1 MQVELSHPQTF
12 PSMRT
17 FASPA
22 EFTGAIDTALEER
35 VSDTELRA
43 AIVAGIQTG
52 ELDARDDAALH
63 DGGLSLRVNSFVLRD
78 RDLPMT
84 ELIGVVGAAVTAVL
98 APGAIAAGAI
108 VSALA
113 GFAALT
119 WKAWRK
125 GARLS
130 KPEVAVLGFLE
141 IQGPMT
147 LDELKTRA
155 PAALPDVSIIDV
167 ERAILTLQDVELRDG
182 DIVSLIRKDASG
194 AWRARP
200 A

>member
-1 MQVELSHPQTF
+1 TALHLRFAHPTGVLFRSRGPTVGPRGDRGWPSLSSLPHARIRLPCSAMGREVAWMQGRTLPPATL

-84 ELIGVVGAAVTAVL
+84 ELIGV
-98 APGAIAAGAI
+98 
-108 VSALA
+108 
-113 GFAALT
+113 
-119 WKAWRK
+119 
-125 GARLS
+125 
-130 KPEVAVLGFLE
+130 
-141 IQGPMT
+141 
-147 LDELKTRA
+147 
-155 PAALPDVSIIDV
+155 
-167 ERAILTLQDVELRDG
+167 
-182 DIVSLIRKDASG
+182 
-194 AWRARP
+194 
-200 A
+200 